1 MSSKRITC
9 KATTLR
15 GKHCSRIAVEDHLC
29 RQHYKQIHGHVPNAP
44 KINAFSKAEVMAPTK
59 GCPPG
64 MVKRKGYV
72 RRAFVR
78 ASGSKVKGSKVATV
92 CIPDRG
98 SKGRAWKLK
107 NKTLGIGKLKKG
119 DLTKFG
125 YSAKSPERSRHSAI
139 KKAVKKTGAVT
150 IERKLNAL
158 AVYTKNTNPKLS
170 KEFKQD
176 SLYAATL
183 KK

>member
-1 MSSKRITC
+1 MKRETC
-9 KATTLR
+9 KAKTLR
-15 GKHCSRIAVEDHLC
+15 GTHCSRIAVEGHLC
-29 RQHYKQIHGHVPNAP
+29 SQHYKQVHGHAP
-44 KINAFSKAEVMAPTK
+44 HVKKANAFSKVKVMSPIK

-64 MVKRKGYV
+64 MEKRKGYV
-72 RRAFVR
+72 RSSFVR
-78 ASGSKVKGSKVATV
+78 KDGTKVQGSKVPTV

-125 YSAKSPERSRHSAI
+125 YSAKSPERTRHSAI
-139 KKAVKKTGAVT
+139 KKAVKKTGAIT

-158 AVYTKNTNPKLS
+158 AVYTKNRNPKLS
-170 KEFKQD
+170 KEFKED

>member
-1 MSSKRITC
+1 MVSKRVTC
-9 KATTLR
+9 KAKTLR
-15 GKHCSRIAVEDHLC
+15 GTHCSRIAVQEHLC
-29 RQHYKQIHGHVPNAP
+29 RQHYKQIHGHAP
-44 KINAFSKAEVMAPTK
+44 HVAKAHAFSKAEVMAPTK
-59 GCPPG
+59 GCPEG

-78 ASGSKVKGSKVATV
+78 ASGAKVQGSKVATV

-98 SKGRAWKLK
+98 AKGRAWKLK

-119 DLTKFG
+119 DLTQFG
-125 YSAKSPERSRHSAI
+125 YSAKSPERTRHSAI
-139 KKAVKKTGAVT
+139 KKAVKKMGVVP

-158 AVYTKNTNPKLS
+158 AVYTKNRSPRLS
-170 KEFKQD
+170 KEFKAD
-176 SLYAATL
+176 SLYTATL

>member
-1 MSSKRITC
+1 MIKRITC
-9 KATTLR
+9 EAKTLR
-15 GKHCSRIAVEDHLC
+15 GTHCSRIAVEDHLC
-29 RQHYKQIHGHVPNAP
+29 RQHYKQIHGHTPHV
-44 KINAFSKAEVMAPTK
+44 KKVNAFSKTAVMAPTK
-59 GCPPG
+59 GCPVG
-64 MVKRKGYV
+64 MEKRKGYV
-72 RRAFVR
+72 RRSFVR
-78 ASGSKVKGSKVATV
+78 KDGTKVQGSKVATV

-107 NKTLGIGKLKKG
+107 NKTMGIGKLKKG

-125 YSAKSPERSRHSAI
+125 YSSKSPERSRHSAI
-139 KKAVKKTGAVT
+139 KKAVKESGAVT

-158 AVYTKNTNPKLS
+158 AVYNKNRSPKLS
-170 KEFKQD
+170 KEFKSD

>member
-1 MSSKRITC
+1 MVKRVTC
-9 KATTLR
+9 KAKTLR
-15 GKHCSRIAVEDHLC
+15 GTHCSRIAVEGHLC
-29 RQHYKQIHGHVPNAP
+29 RQHYKQMNGHAP
-44 KINAFSKAEVMAPTK
+44 STPKANVFSKAKVMAPTK

-64 MVKRKGYV
+64 MIKRKGYV
-72 RRAFVR
+72 RRTFVR
-78 ASGSKVKGSKVATV
+78 ASGIKVEGGMVASV

-98 SKGRAWKLK
+98 SKGRDWKLK

-119 DLTKFG
+119 DLTQFG
-125 YSAKSPERSRHSAI
+125 YSSKSPERSRHSAI
-139 KKAVKKTGAVT
+139 KKAVKESGAVT

-158 AVYTKNTNPKLS
+158 AVYNKNTNPKLS

>member
-1 MSSKRITC
+1 MVSKRITC
-9 KATTLR
+9 NARTLR
-15 GKHCSRIAVEDHLC
+15 GKKCSRIAVEDHLC
-29 RQHYKQIHGHVPNAP
+29 RQHYKQIHGHVPHVA
-44 KINAFSKAEVMAPTK
+44 KAHTFSKKEVMAPTE
-59 GCPPG
+59 GCPVG

-78 ASGSKVKGSKVATV
+78 ATGSKVHGSKVATT

-119 DLTKFG
+119 ELTQFG
-125 YSAKSPERSRHSAI
+125 YSVKSPARTRHSAI
-139 KKAVKKTGAVT
+139 KKAVKKYGKVT

-158 AVYTKNTNPKLS
+158 AVYNSKKNPKMAA
-170 KEFKQD
+170 EFKQD
-176 SLYAATL
+176 SLYAATM
-183 KK
+183 